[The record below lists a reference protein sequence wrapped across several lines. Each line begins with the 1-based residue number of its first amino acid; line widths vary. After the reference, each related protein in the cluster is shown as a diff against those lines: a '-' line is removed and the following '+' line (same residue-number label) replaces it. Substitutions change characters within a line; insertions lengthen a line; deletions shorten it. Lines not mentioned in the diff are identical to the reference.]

1 MSVRT
6 LRALAKLVLRVMFP
20 IQLRGARGLTL
31 IVMIGTSQSRNEN
44 GTHGYLNLSI
54 SFLLMFSP
62 DDFLAV

>member
-1 MSVRT
+1 
-6 LRALAKLVLRVMFP
+6 MFP
-20 IQLRGARGLTL
+20 IQLRGAGWLAL
-31 IVMIGTSQSRNEN
+31 IVIVGTSQCRNEN